1 MLNDVSRKLITP
13 EERFWEEKAAL
24 MPLEQ
29 PKVARVRE
37 ETRKVD
43 RSGLIRIDGL
53 SYRVPDYLVKSR
65 FSSTT
70 NRLWYSVKE
79 PMPSNWI
86 RHTQYIR
93 PASRISFRKNQSL
106 TISRSTQNTGA
117 ILSSVL
123 YLTTMN

>member
-1 MLNDVSRKLITP
+1 MLNDVSRELITP

-53 SYRVPDYLVKSR
+53 SYRVPDYLVKYR

-70 NRLWYSVKE
+70 NRLWYSV
-79 PMPSNWI
+79 NL
-86 RHTQYIR
+86 
-93 PASRISFRKNQSL
+93 N
-106 TISRSTQNTGA
+106 
-117 ILSSVL
+117 
-123 YLTTMN
+123 